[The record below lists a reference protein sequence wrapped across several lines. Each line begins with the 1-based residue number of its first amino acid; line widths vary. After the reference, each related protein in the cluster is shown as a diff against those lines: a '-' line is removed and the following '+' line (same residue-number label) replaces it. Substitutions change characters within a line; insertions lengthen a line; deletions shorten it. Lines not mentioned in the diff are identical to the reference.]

1 MTTLSAALANYLR
14 IRRSESV
21 QFKKVGP
28 ALEHFVEFLE
38 ENDAQHVT
46 VELAVE
52 WAVLATHASDRHR
65 ANRLT
70 MVRGFAAY
78 LRTLDPAHEVPPW
91 GLLPS
96 GKPRTD
102 RPRGHSRDVDRNG
115 TAASA
120 TSATDGR
127 LRAALADYLRIR
139 RALGYKLTK
148 DERALRGFVEFLE
161 AKGAQRVT
169 IELALDW
176 VTLPEAGA
184 SAYLANRLT
193 MVRQFGSYLRTIDP
207 ATEVPP
213 GRLLRAGKRR
223 ATPYVYSDREIAA
236 LIDAAALLRYP
247 LLAATYRTLIG
258 LLAVSGL
265 RVGEAIRL
273 DLDDIDW
280 ERGLLVIRASK
291 FGKTRLVPLH
301 PTAMDALEDYLQRRG
316 GLYPCPV
323 PSAPAVFISAAGTRL
338 IYNSVN
344 FTFLKLARHAGLRP
358 RSPTCRPRG
367 HDLRHTFAVR
377 SVLDGYH
384 GGGDVQPRLSV
395 LSTYLGHVNPSSTYW
410 YLSAAPELLQ
420 LAGER
425 LQRHLNQLGDRT

>member
-1 MTTLSAALANYLR
+1 MTILTAALAEYLR

-78 LRTLDPAHEVPPW
+78 LRTLDPAHDVPPW

-120 TSATDGR
+120 TPATDRR

-148 DERALRGFVEFLE
+148 DERALRGFVDFLE
-161 AKGAQRVT
+161 AEGAQRVT
-169 IELALDW
+169 VELALDW
-176 VTLPEAGA
+176 
-184 SAYLANRLT
+184 
-193 MVRQFGSYLRTIDP
+193 
-207 ATEVPP
+207 
-213 GRLLRAGKRR
+213 
-223 ATPYVYSDREIAA
+223 AA
-236 LIDAAALLRYP
+236 FSR
-247 LLAATYRTLIG
+247 
-258 LLAVSGL
+258 
-265 RVGEAIRL
+265 
-273 DLDDIDW
+273 
-280 ERGLLVIRASK
+280 
-291 FGKTRLVPLH
+291 
-301 PTAMDALEDYLQRRG
+301 
-316 GLYPCPV
+316 
-323 PSAPAVFISAAGTRL
+323 
-338 IYNSVN
+338 
-344 FTFLKLARHAGLRP
+344 LARRC
-358 RSPTCRPRG
+358 T
-367 HDLRHTFAVR
+367 
-377 SVLDGYH
+377 
-384 GGGDVQPRLSV
+384 
-395 LSTYLGHVNPSSTYW
+395 W
-410 YLSAAPELLQ
+410 
-420 LAGER
+420 
-425 LQRHLNQLGDRT
+425 RTG